1 MTADAFRSLALTFPE
16 ASEGAHMGHPDFR
29 VRGKIFATLG
39 PDGDRGMVKLTADQQ
54 AVFVR
59 TGQGVFYPASGAWG
73 RRGCTIIRLGDA
85 DEASVRQALGAAW
98 RNTAPKRL
106 VQQYEEL
113 GQVNTGSAAWEAL
126 GWRIALTRSTG

>member
-1 MTADAFRSLALTFPE
+1 VTADQFRSLALSFPE
-16 ASEGAHMGHPDFR
+16 ASEAAHVGHPDFR

-73 RRGCTIIRLGDA
+73 RQGCTMIRLGDA
-85 DEASVRQALGAAW
+85 DEATVRQALGAAW

-106 VQQYEEL
+106 VQRHDEE
-113 GQVNTGSAAWEAL
+113 
-126 GWRIALTRSTG
+126 